1 VGIFKRKSEPADQG
15 KLLEERYKLLGREL
29 QIAVENE
36 YQSLSEI
43 MKLDGRDPES
53 VAYEE
58 RTLEILSIV
67 NRFLNEILG
76 SGFGNQKLP
85 PEWDHS
91 FALVNSPDFAAD
103 PRSKKFTAELIEV
116 SNYYVN
122 SVKAGNFVMMPN
134 ANLANSKNYRSYLLG
149 NNLNGDLKWGW
160 SNDPQTPR
168 EAIDST
174 VTQIIA
180 KMVTSILDKVG
191 NGKTL
196 EAACAFGVAICLLWE
211 KSGMRSEFK

>member
-1 VGIFKRKSEPADQG
+1 MGIFKRKSEPKDQG
-15 KLLEERYKLLGREL
+15 KLQEELYKLLGREL

-36 YQSLSEI
+36 YQNLSEI

-53 VAYEE
+53 IEYEE
-58 RTLEILSIV
+58 RTLGILSNV

-76 SGFGNQKLP
+76 SGFGDQKLP
-85 PEWDHS
+85 PEWNHTL
-91 FALVNSPDFAAD
+91 ALVNSPNFTAD
-103 PRSKKFTAELIEV
+103 PRSEKLTAQLIEV
-116 SNYYVN
+116 STYYVKSVN
-122 SVKAGNFVMMPN
+122 SGNFVMMPN
-134 ANLANSKNYRSYLLG
+134 ANLANSKKYRSYLLG

-196 EAACAFGVAICLLWE
+196 EVACSFGVAICLSWE
-211 KSGMRSEFK
+211 KSGIRSDFK

>member
-1 VGIFKRKSEPADQG
+1 MGIFKRKSEPEDQG
-15 KLLEERYKLLGREL
+15 KLQEERYKLLGREL

-58 RTLEILSIV
+58 RTLEILSNV

-91 FALVNSPDFAAD
+91 LTLVNSPDFTAD
-103 PRSKKFTAELIEV
+103 PRSEKFTAELIEV
-116 SNYYVN
+116 STYYVN
-122 SVKAGNFVMMPN
+122 SVKSGNFVMMPN
-134 ANLANSKNYRSYLLG
+134 ANLANSKKYRSYLLG
-149 NNLNGDLKWGW
+149 NNLNGNLKWGW

-191 NGKTL
+191 KGKTL
-196 EAACAFGVAICLLWE
+196 EVACSFGVAICLSWE
-211 KSGMRSEFK
+211 KSGIRSDFK

>member
-1 VGIFKRKSEPADQG
+1 MGIFKRKRGPEDQG
-15 KLLEERYKLLGREL
+15 KLQEERYKLLGREL
-29 QIAVENE
+29 QIAVDNE

-43 MKLDGRDPES
+43 MKLDGRDPETI
-53 VAYEE
+53 AYEE
-58 RTLEILSIV
+58 STLEILSIV
-67 NRFLNEILG
+67 NLFLNEILG
-76 SGFGNQKLP
+76 SGFGNQKLS
-85 PEWDHS
+85 PELDHAL
-91 FALVNSPDFAAD
+91 ALVNSPDFTAD
-103 PRSKKFTAELIEV
+103 PRSRKFTAELIEV
-116 SNYYVN
+116 STYYVN
-122 SVKAGNFVMMPN
+122 SVKSGNFVMMPN

-149 NNLNGDLKWGW
+149 NNLNGDLNWGW

-174 VTQIIA
+174 VTQIVA

-196 EAACAFGVAICLLWE
+196 EAACAFGVAICLSWE

>member
-1 VGIFKRKSEPADQG
+1 MGIFKRKSRLEDQG
-15 KLLEERYKLLGREL
+15 KLQEERYKLLGREL

-43 MKLDGRDPES
+43 MKLDGRDPAS
-53 VAYEE
+53 VEYEE
-58 RTLEILSIV
+58 RTLEILSNV

-76 SGFGNQKLP
+76 SGFGVQKLP
-85 PEWDHS
+85 PEWARS
-91 FALVNSPDFAAD
+91 LALVNSPNFTAD
-103 PRSKKFTAELIEV
+103 PRSEKLTAQLIEV
-116 SNYYVN
+116 STYYVN
-122 SVKAGNFVMMPN
+122 SVNSGNFVMMPN
-134 ANLANSKNYRSYLLG
+134 ANLANSKKYRSYLLG

-191 NGKTL
+191 KGKTL
-196 EAACAFGVAICLLWE
+196 EVACSFGVAICLSWE
-211 KSGMRSEFK
+211 KSGIRSDFK

>member
-1 VGIFKRKSEPADQG
+1 MGIFKRKFEPADQG
-15 KLLEERYKLLGREL
+15 KLQEERYKLLGREL
-29 QIAVENE
+29 QNAVENE

-43 MKLDGRDPES
+43 MKLDGRDRES
-53 VAYEE
+53 VAFEE

-76 SGFGNQKLP
+76 SGFGDQKLP
-85 PEWDHS
+85 PEWDRS
-91 FALVNSPDFAAD
+91 FALVNSPDFTAD
-103 PRSKKFTAELIEV
+103 PRSEKLTAELSEV
-116 SNYYVN
+116 STYYVN
-122 SVKAGNFVMMPN
+122 SVKFGNFVMMPN

-160 SNDPQTPR
+160 SNDSQTSR
-168 EAIDST
+168 EVIDST

-191 NGKTL
+191 YGKTL
-196 EAACAFGVAICLLWE
+196 EAACAFGVAICLSWE
-211 KSGMRSEFK
+211 KSGIRSEFK

>member
-1 VGIFKRKSEPADQG
+1 MGIFKRKSEPADQG

>member
-1 VGIFKRKSEPADQG
+1 MGIFKGKNGTADQG
-15 KLLEERYKLLGREL
+15 KLREERYKLLGREL
-29 QIAVENE
+29 QIAVESE

-91 FALVNSPDFAAD
+91 FALANSQDFTAD
-103 PRSKKFTAELIEV
+103 PRSEKFTAELIRV
-116 SNYYVN
+116 STYYVS
-122 SVKAGNFVMMPN
+122 SVKSGNFVMMPN
-134 ANLANSKNYRSYLLG
+134 ASLANSKNYRSYLLG
-149 NNLNGDLKWGW
+149 NKLNGDLKWGW

-168 EAIDST
+168 EAIDGT

-180 KMVTSILDKVG
+180 KMITSILDKVG
-191 NGKTL
+191 QGKTL
-196 EAACAFGVAICLLWE
+196 EAACALGVAICLSWE
-211 KSGMRSEFK
+211 KSEIRSAFK